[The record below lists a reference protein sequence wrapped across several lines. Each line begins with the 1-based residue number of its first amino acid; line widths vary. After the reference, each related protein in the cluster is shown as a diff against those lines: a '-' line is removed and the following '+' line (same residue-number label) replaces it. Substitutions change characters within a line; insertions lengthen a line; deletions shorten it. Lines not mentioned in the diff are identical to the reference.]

1 MALTMHQQSK
11 KSDEEFSRHPVSREK
26 QTMGYSLGV
35 STLKRHQ
42 AISGPTHSSLLAANL
57 TSESVCG

>member
-11 KSDEEFSRHPVSREK
+11 KSDEEFSRPLMSREK

-35 STLKRHQ
+35 SRLNRHQ
-42 AISGPTHSSLLAANL
+42 MISGPIHSSLLAANL